1 MLKDM
6 SGINITD
13 LSDNEQINR
22 EVDRLVDIGINKF
35 ISRFNV
41 TIVDAPEPVVEIDPE
56 YGVDKEFLDVPVLY
70 ETRGKPLERK
80 TFREL
85 ASIIKK
91 HDRIYFRYILNQEEG
106 PDHKGFEL
114 STKISYENL
123 TCFFKKLGFYYI
135 SIFGARGDPTY
146 DCVAI

>member
-1 MLKDM
+1 M

-56 YGVDKEFLDVPVLY
+56 YGVDKEFLDLPVLH

-91 HDRIYFRYILNQEEG
+91 HDRIYYRNNSNQEEG
-106 PDHKGFEL
+106 PDHNGFEL
-114 STKISYENL
+114 NRKISHENL
-123 TCFFKKLGFYYI
+123 TCFFKKLGYRI
-135 SIFGARGDPTY
+135 TLFGARRDPTY
-146 DCVAI
+146 NCVSI

>member
-1 MLKDM
+1 M
-6 SGINITD
+6 SDINITD
-13 LSDNEQINR
+13 LSDKEQIDR

-41 TIVDAPEPVVEIDPE
+41 TIVDRPEPVVEIDPE

-91 HDRIYFRYILNQEEG
+91 HDRIYYRNNSNQEEG

-114 STKISYENL
+114 NRKITHENL
-123 TCFFKKLGFYYI
+123 TCFFKKLGYRTTT
-135 SIFGARGDPTY
+135 FGARGDPTY
-146 DCVAI
+146 NCVAI

>member
-1 MLKDM
+1 M
-6 SGINITD
+6 SDINITD

-22 EVDRLVDIGINKF
+22 EVDRLVEIGINKF

-56 YGVDKEFLDVPVLY
+56 YGVDKEFLDLPVLH

-91 HDRIYFRYILNQEEG
+91 HDRIYYRNNSNQEEG
-106 PDHKGFEL
+106 PDHNGFEL
-114 STKISYENL
+114 NRKISHENL
-123 TCFFKKLGFYYI
+123 TCFFKSLDI
-135 SIFGARGDPTY
+135 E
-146 DCVAI
+146 